1 MNLEPQ
7 QTFQLISLL
16 AVLALFSFSL
26 RDKMNY
32 ARWFKKWEADRKA
45 RRDAELANRREP
57 VLHTHDRYGNRIDEV
72 VYDPAYHRLMQ
83 VAVEHGLHAAPWAE
97 TDPNAH
103 LVRAAKANAA
113 LAARTFVTPQDIADV
128 IFPVWRHRLH
138 LTPQALSRGASA
150 GELVDQVLR
159 STPQT

>member
-45 RRDAELANRREP
+45 RRDAETA
-57 VLHTHDRYGNRIDEV
+57 H
-72 VYDPAYHRLMQ
+72 
-83 VAVEHGLHAAPWAE
+83 HGPKRGPW
-97 TDPNAH
+97 
-103 LVRAAKANAA
+103 
-113 LAARTFVTPQDIADV
+113 
-128 IFPVWRHRLH
+128 
-138 LTPQALSRGASA
+138 G
-150 GELVDQVLR
+150 
-159 STPQT
+159 